1 MPPASRRRDAA
12 ASRIMKV
19 LGDDTNVNS
28 SGSNNSS
35 SNAKAKEALQPEQEW
50 TRDHLSL
57 VLQDLEESLN
67 DRLSLLASETSKA
80 KDAQKQV
87 HVKSM
92 VKIRKQVR
100 GMSVRQFNETYGCDL
115 LQLLKMPTS
124 SSANKKRIRPEALA
138 TPAPSRQGKAV
149 PMTASRTVKRGEA
162 I

>member
-1 MPPASRRRDAA
+1 MPLATRRRDATA
-12 ASRIMKV
+12 RRIMKV
-19 LGDDTNVNS
+19 LGDDTS
-28 SGSNNSS
+28 TANNSS
-35 SNAKAKEALQPEQEW
+35 NPAVVQDEW
-50 TRDHLSL
+50 TKDDLSL

-67 DRLSLLASETSKA
+67 DRLSLLATETSKA

-115 LQLLKMPTS
+115 LQLLQMPGA
-124 SSANKKRIRPEALA
+124 ANKKRIRPEAMA
-138 TPAPSRQGKAV
+138 TPAPSKNKGI
-149 PMTASRTVKRGEA
+149 PNTASRTVQRGEM